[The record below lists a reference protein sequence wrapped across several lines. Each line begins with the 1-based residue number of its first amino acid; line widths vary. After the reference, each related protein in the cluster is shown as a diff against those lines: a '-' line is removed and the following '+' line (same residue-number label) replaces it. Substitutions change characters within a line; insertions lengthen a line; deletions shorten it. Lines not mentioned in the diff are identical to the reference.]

1 MGSNS
6 SADFNAASLFGV
18 EGMVAVITGGGTGIG
33 LTMAKALAANGASKI
48 YLLGRRKEV
57 LETAALTNPSVLIP
71 LQCDVTSEKSLQAVV
86 DTITAQSGFINL
98 LIANSGILGP
108 VNGFDPSLS
117 LSELRSSMFNQKTMN
132 GMTDCLN
139 VNVTGAFFTIVAFLE
154 LLDKGNKHAVSG
166 KGTKVFGRPDKSGSD
181 VPSIQSQVIVTS
193 SIAAYSRM
201 SASKPAYAASKAAIL
216 HLTKQASSNLARFG
230 IRANALAPGLFP
242 SELASG
248 LIGSRDPG
256 TESTDDPRFIPARKF
271 GGDEEMAGTVLYLAS
286 RSGSYCN
293 GVVLVNDGGRLAVM
307 LGSY

>member
-1 MGSNS
+1 MGSNNANF
-6 SADFNAASLFGV
+6 SAAPLFSV

-33 LTMAKALAANGASKI
+33 LTMAQALAANGASKI

-57 LETAALTNPSVLIP
+57 LEAAALTNPFVLIP
-71 LQCDVTSEKSLQAVV
+71 LQCDVTSETSLQAAV
-86 DTITAQSGFINL
+86 DTITEQSGFINL
-98 LIANSGILGP
+98 LVANSGVLGP

-117 LSELRSSMFNQKTMN
+117 ISELRASMFNQKTMN
-132 GMTDCLN
+132 EMTDCLN

-166 KGTKVFGRPDKSGSD
+166 KGAKVFGRPDKPGSD

-256 TESTDDPRFIPARKF
+256 TESADDPRFIPARKF

-286 RSGSYCN
+286 RPGSYCN
-293 GVVLVNDGGRLAVM
+293 GMVLVNDGGRLAVM